1 MFKALY
7 FLLCWQFCCLI
18 TYGQSTADTIAYFL
32 ERHPSYKRLD
42 IDANDLQIV
51 ASVFRQIDEKDTA
64 WAEIALK
71 VREKRVV
78 DLSITGLNKTFL
90 PSQLYN
96 LTALEGLAIKGCYWY
111 ELPNLSRFKKLKYLG
126 IWSSRLRGE
135 VYIDESYTNLE
146 VFGIHQSKINYVRF
160 AKGLHIKTLYLI
172 DAQLKHIDTSIENL
186 QELTE
191 IHLGGNELTDFD
203 LSALPALKKIN
214 CYKNNIQ
221 VVLRKRLRLKHK
233 NIEVHFD
240 EY

>member
-1 MFKALY
+1 MLKSFY
-7 FLLCWQFCCLI
+7 FLIAWLFFG
-18 TYGQSTADTIAYFL
+18 TFSYGQSTADTIAYFFDK
-32 ERHPSYKRLD
+32 HPNYKKLD

-90 PSQLYN
+90 PPQLYN
-96 LTALEGLAIKGCYWY
+96 LTALEGLVIKGCYWY
-111 ELPNLSRFKKLKYLG
+111 ELPNLSRFKNLKYLG
-126 IWSSRLRGE
+126 VWSSRLRGE
-135 VYIDESYTNLE
+135 IYIDESYANLE

-172 DAQLKHIDTSIENL
+172 DAQLKHLDSSIENL
-186 QELTE
+186 KDLTE

-203 LSALPALKKIN
+203 LSALPTLKKIN

-221 VVLRKRLRLKHK
+221 VVLRKKLRTKHK
-233 NIEVHFD
+233 NIEIHFD